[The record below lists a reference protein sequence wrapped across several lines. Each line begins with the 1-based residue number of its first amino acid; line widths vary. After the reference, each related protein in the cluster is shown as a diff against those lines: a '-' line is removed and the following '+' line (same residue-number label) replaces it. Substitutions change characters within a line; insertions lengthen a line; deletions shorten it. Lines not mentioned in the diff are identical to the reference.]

1 MGLAHGAERPWIADE
16 SFARIRNEKLEMVV
30 RRKNSEAPQNF
41 DSASRRRHRKR
52 SRVSSLQNGQYAN
65 CATSITSC
73 S

>member
-1 MGLAHGAERPWIADE
+1 MGRSAHGLQMKVLLEWE
-16 SFARIRNEKLEMVV
+16 IRNEKLEMVV